1 MKPDDEVKGAKNMRN
16 TLAGYLAAF
25 MIGSLLLPG
34 CAITPGETELEP
46 AVKDGM
52 FHTVFATA
60 QQEAIDSDKLILLE
74 MWRPG

>member
-1 MKPDDEVKGAKNMRN
+1 MRN
-16 TLAGYLAAF
+16 TLAGYLTAF
-25 MIGSLLLPG
+25 MPGCLLLLG
-34 CAITPGETELEP
+34 CAVTPGETELVP

-60 QQEAIDSDKLILLE
+60 QQEAIDSEKLLLLE